1 MNTSYP
7 LTIYFDASCRLCN
20 NEMQNIKIHDD
31 NNQLVLIDC
40 SVEDFDDIPFH
51 AEGIT
56 KNLMMNRLHAQDA
69 NGVWLVGVEAFEV
82 IYRTVGMASIAKL
95 WGGTLTKPLA
105 VRLYPWVV
113 KHRYTLSKIGLPE
126 LFGLWSKYAARK
138 ADKLSRICAEERC
151 LVSKDRI

>member
-1 MNTSYP
+1 MSTSYP

-20 NEMQNIKIHDD
+20 SEMQNIKVHDVD
-31 NNQLVLIDC
+31 KQLILIDC
-40 SVEDFDDIPFH
+40 SAPEFDDTPFSK
-51 AEGIT
+51 EGINRT
-56 KNLMMNRLHAQDA
+56 LMMNRLHAQDA
-69 NGVWLVGVEAFEV
+69 NGNWRVGVEAFEV

-95 WGGTLTKPLA
+95 WGGPLTKPLA

-138 ADKLSRICAEERC
+138 ADKRSRLCNE
-151 LVSKDRI
+151 